1 MDAATSVSPASHSHP
16 PVLIELDDA
25 FWRDQLD
32 RAETFLGE
40 VALSQAA
47 FRAMAESVLDKV
59 RQPQFHHFLRDIA
72 EDARRH
78 EAAIADFYRLLG
90 RASGRDL
97 GRDPARAPSVLGS
110 LAAKGRE
117 LLADVEGFAGGASAP
132 WRDLRQ
138 LWMSSHGA
146 EGAFGVVEQLGYA
159 LGHKELAELA
169 HKLVNEKHRG
179 TLLIQEIVLET
190 AAVAVLYDGPTEA
203 QFGPRTD
210 AAGGFLPD
218 GG

>member
-1 MDAATSVSPASHSHP
+1 MDAAAPPASHSHP

-25 FWRDQLD
+25 FWRDQLG
-32 RAETFLGE
+32 RAETYLGE
-40 VALSQAA
+40 VALVQAA
-47 FRAMAESVLDKV
+47 FRAMAENVLEKV
-59 RQPQFHHFLRDIA
+59 HQPQFHHFLRDVVD
-72 EDARRH
+72 DARRH
-78 EAAIADFYRLLG
+78 EAAIAEFYRLLG
-90 RASGRDL
+90 GASGH
-97 GRDPARAPSVLGS
+97 DPAHGRSVLGS

-117 LLADVEGFAGGASAP
+117 VLADVEGFAGGASGP

-138 LWMSSHGA
+138 LWMSSHSA
-146 EGAFGVVEQLGYA
+146 EGAFAVVEQLGYA

-179 TLLIQEIVLET
+179 TLLIQEIVLEM

-203 QFGPRTD
+203 QFGPRTG
-210 AAGGFLPD
+210 AADGFLPD

>member
-1 MDAATSVSPASHSHP
+1 MNAATPAPHASPSHP

-25 FWRDQLD
+25 FWRDQLS

-40 VALSQAA
+40 VALTQAA
-47 FRAMAESVLDKV
+47 FRAMAESVLEKV
-59 RQPQFHHFLRDIA
+59 QQPQFHRFLRDIA
-72 EDARRH
+72 DDARRH
-78 EAAIADFYRLLG
+78 ETAIAEFYRLLG
-90 RASGRDL
+90 RASRRDL
-97 GRDPARAPSVLGS
+97 GRDPARGRSVLGS

-117 LLADVEGFAGGASAP
+117 VLADVEGFAGGASGP

-179 TLLIQEIVLET
+179 TLLIQEIVLEM

-203 QFGPRTD
+203 HFGPRTG
-210 AAGGFLPD
+210 AADGFLPD
-218 GG
+218 GP

>member
-1 MDAATSVSPASHSHP
+1 MDAAAPTPDAAPSRP

-40 VALSQAA
+40 VALTQAA
-47 FRAMAESVLDKV
+47 FRAMAESVSQKV
-59 RQPQFHHFLRDIA
+59 QQPQFHRFLRDIA
-72 EDARRH
+72 DDARRH
-78 EAAIADFYRLLG
+78 EAAIAEFHRLL
-90 RASGRDL
+90 GRDL
-97 GRDPARAPSVLGS
+97 GRDPARGRSVLGA

-117 LLADVEGFAGGASAP
+117 VLADVEGFAGGASGP

-138 LWMSSHGA
+138 LWMSSHAA

-179 TLLIQEIVLET
+179 TLLIQEIVLEM

-203 QFGPRTD
+203 HFGPRTE

-218 GG
+218 GP

>member
-1 MDAATSVSPASHSHP
+1 MDAATPASPAPHSHA

-47 FRAMAESVLDKV
+47 FRAMAETVLDKV

-78 EAAIADFYRLLG
+78 EAAIADFYRML
-90 RASGRDL
+90 GRDL

-138 LWMSSHGA
+138 LWMSSHAA

-169 HKLVNEKHRG
+169 HNLVNEKHRG
-179 TLLIQEIVLET
+179 TLLIQEIVLEM
-190 AAVAVLYDGPTEA
+190 AAVAVLYDGPAET